1 MPYSVHFRERVIE
14 FIEDGGRKSKA
25 LELFSLSRPI
35 IKKCLKLKESK
46 GSLKD
51 NASKRPW
58 KNLDPEVLLS
68 YVEAHPDEKQAD
80 LQPIFGVSKTGISE
94 AFRRLKITRK
104 KRPHAIKSGMKISV
118 KYFWTL

>member
-1 MPYSVHFRERVIE
+1 MAYSLDFREHVIK

-25 LELFSLSRPI
+25 SELFSLSRPI
-35 IKKCLKLKESK
+35 INKWLKLKESK

-51 NASKRPW
+51 NAPKRPW
-58 KNLDPEVLLS
+58 KKLDPEALLA
-68 YVEAHPDEKQAD
+68 YVEAHPDEKQVDYAA
-80 LQPIFGVSKTGISE
+80 IFGVSKTGISE

-104 KRPHAIKSGMKISV
+104 KRPHAIKSGMKTSV